1 MQLLGENHTNAITYL
16 TYPKGISDKFASCS
30 EVKFYDSRMEP

>member
-1 MQLLGENHTNAITYL
+1 MKLLGENHTNAITYL

-30 EVKFYDSRMEP
+30 EVLFFNLRMEQ